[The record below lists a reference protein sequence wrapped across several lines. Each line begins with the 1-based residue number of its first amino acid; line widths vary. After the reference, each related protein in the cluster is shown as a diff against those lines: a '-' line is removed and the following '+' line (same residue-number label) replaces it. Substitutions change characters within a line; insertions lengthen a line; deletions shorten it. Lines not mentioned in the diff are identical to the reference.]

1 MASNRSETEM
11 FSVAQNILYGFHTHR
26 AGNTN
31 SLKTLQRGDMLTVI
45 GHEQEGFV
53 IIANDDNVPAVVG
66 YSQMPFTTLPPAL
79 EWYLDA
85 ADKALKYVTAN
96 GLRRTAILPSSE
108 FPSKLDP
115 LVKTHWDQ
123 GKPYNN
129 LCPGGNGSSS
139 RLYPTGCVATA
150 LSQVMKYYNYP
161 MQGQGEHQYSFQP
174 SSGDGR
180 IIYANFGETHYDWN
194 NMLDDYSSTTYTDEQ
209 ANAVATLML
218 HCGVAVDMSY
228 TASGSGAFGQ
238 EACLAL
244 KTYFRYNKNARL
256 YTRDYYSAESWMKL
270 IYHELN
276 QYGPIYYDGV
286 SDGGGGHAF
295 VLDGYDETGLVHIN
309 WGWGGK
315 SDGFFD
321 IALLNPPSYQFSLA
335 QNMILNVSPDAN
347 IPYES
352 QIVAKELSF
361 LKSKTSK
368 TSISISGKVYNAG
381 AEGFTGT
388 IACVLQNMETGDITV
403 LRKTDEITIKPIVN
417 GTYWLQPISL
427 LANSVS
433 SVSDGTYRLYV
444 ASRTA
449 EDTQWQLVR
458 PLEGQVNNFIVTKS
472 SDGIT
477 WEESTDDLWSID
489 VTTAIQTPI
498 ATQSDASSRFFDLQG
513 REVKTPTRGLYI
525 RNGKKVV
532 VK

>member
-1 MASNRSETEM
+1 
-11 FSVAQNILYGFHTHR
+11 
-26 AGNTN
+26 
-31 SLKTLQRGDMLTVI
+31 
-45 GHEQEGFV
+45 
-53 IIANDDNVPAVVG
+53 
-66 YSQMPFTTLPPAL
+66 
-79 EWYLDA
+79 
-85 ADKALKYVTAN
+85 
-96 GLRRTAILPSSE
+96 
-108 FPSKLDP
+108 
-115 LVKTHWDQ
+115 
-123 GKPYNN
+123 
-129 LCPGGNGSSS
+129 
-139 RLYPTGCVATA
+139 
-150 LSQVMKYYNYP
+150 
-161 MQGQGEHQYSFQP
+161 
-174 SSGDGR
+174 
-180 IIYANFGETHYDWN
+180 
-194 NMLDDYSSTTYTDEQ
+194 MLDDYSSTTYTDEQ

-295 VLDGYDETGLVHIN
+295 VLDGYDESGLVHIN

-321 IALLNPPSYQFSLA
+321 IALLNPPSYQFSIA

-472 SDGIT
+472 PDGVT
-477 WEESTDDLWSID
+477 WQESTDDLWSID